1 MPYLVKKK
9 IDGTVVE
16 QWEITDKP
24 RIFGRGEQAECQ
36 IHDERMSRQHFA
48 IAPKENGYIIQ
59 DLKSTNGTYVNNVR
73 VTESALKPNDKVRV
87 GQTILVFLAEKPKG
101 METAIGETEKADRA
115 LETFIGELNS
125 DAKPPGKPA

>member
-9 IDGTVVE
+9 IDGSVAE
-16 QWEITDKP
+16 LWEITDKP

-59 DLKSTNGTYVNNVR
+59 DLKSTNGTFVNNVR
-73 VTESALKPNDKVRV
+73 VTESAPLKPNDKVRV
-87 GQTILVFLAEKPKG
+87 GQTVLVFLAEKPKG
-101 METAIGETEKADRA
+101 METVMGEIEAEGKGLKTY
-115 LETFIGELNS
+115 ISELNNA
-125 DAKPPGKPA
+125 DQPPGRK